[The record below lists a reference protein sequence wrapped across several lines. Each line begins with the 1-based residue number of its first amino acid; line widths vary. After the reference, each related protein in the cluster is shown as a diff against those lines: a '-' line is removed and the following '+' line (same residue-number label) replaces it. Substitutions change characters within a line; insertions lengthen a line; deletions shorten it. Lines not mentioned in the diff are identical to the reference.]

1 MRNLHLAMKIGLGFG
16 IIILLTITVSLFS
29 WRGLSTMDE
38 GVGNFRSIA
47 HQTNLLSRIQTN
59 MLMAQVSVKN
69 FLASGSERDI
79 LGYKDFIA
87 KSRSFMAD
95 AQKTATAPELTQKLS
110 TIAEKI
116 GQYDTTF
123 AAIVALKNDQDK
135 LRASLDKLGGTME
148 QALTDLMDK
157 AAKTGA
163 TSTGYTAGLTIRRL
177 LLARLHISRYLD
189 SGATADAQSASTD
202 LTELEPALK
211 DLKDALLR
219 VEWQALVEDIKK
231 DLGEFQKSFAL
242 LVSKSKE
249 RESLATTSLDKL
261 GPEIIELTGAINE
274 SYLKTQDELSPQLA
288 AVGRTALL
296 TMLLV
301 SSLAV
306 VFAISVGILLT
317 RAITGPVRKTAAFAE
332 IMAGGDFT
340 KTLEINQSDEIGVMA
355 TSLNTMVNQ
364 LGSMVKDIIG
374 GVDTLTGSSRE
385 LTGISA
391 QLNSAARETSA
402 KSTMV
407 AAAAEE
413 MNSNIQSVSAAMEQS
428 AGSVTIVATSAEEM
442 TATVNE
448 IAKNAEKARSITTA
462 AVSQSQA
469 TSAKMASLG
478 ESARKIGKV
487 TETITEISEQT
498 NLLALN
504 ATIEAARA
512 GEAGKGFAVVANEI
526 KELAKQTAIATIDIK
541 NQISEMQNTS
551 SSTISDIEKISKVI
565 EEINGMIN
573 TIATAVEEQSA
584 TTGEIADNISQA
596 SQGISEVNENIAQ
609 STAMVTDI
617 TREIANINTQAAR
630 VESNSNQVQ
639 DSATALSELSVQLK
653 SLVNRFKVR

>member
-79 LGYKDFIA
+79 LGYKDFLA

-123 AAIVALKNDQDK
+123 AAIVALKSDQDK

-177 LLARLHISRYLD
+177 LLARLHISRYLE
-189 SGATADAQSASTD
+189 SGAAADAQSASTD

-231 DLGEFQKSFAL
+231 NLGEFQKSFAL

-306 VFAISVGILLT
+306 VFGISVGILLT

-364 LGSMVKDIIG
+364 LGTMVKDIIA
-374 GVDTLTGSSRE
+374 GVDTLTGSSSE
-385 LTGISA
+385 LTSISA

-504 ATIEAARA
+504 ATIEAESA
-512 GEAGKGFAVVANEI
+512 GEAGKGFAVVAAEV
-526 KELAKQTAIATIDIK
+526 KELAQQTNKAIG
-541 NQISEMQNTS
+541 E
-551 SSTISDIEKISKVI
+551 IESMVHSIQAS
-565 EEINGMIN
+565 
-573 TIATAVEEQSA
+573 
-584 TTGEIADNISQA
+584 TGEVVEGMKRVETNMTKLDENGNRLTGTIED
-596 SQGISEVNENIAQ
+596 QGRVIRELSHQ
-609 STAMVTDI
+609 LRDI
-617 TREIANINTQAAR
+617 TERLGESAAKVKEASNRIENVNTGLQES
-630 VESNSNQVQ
+630 VEN
-639 DSATALSELSVQLK
+639 
-653 SLVNRFKVR
+653 FKVTV